1 MKQDINLYQERFRPR
16 RQWLTAKSLALLI
29 AVLVALLAAGS
40 YWLYQQRDAAQAR
53 SERLQQQ
60 QQALQQD
67 LTALQKKLDAL
78 LADDQWAKREA
89 RLQRS
94 LQDHRQLIDYVA
106 ERRFGG
112 GEGFSRPL
120 EALTGLRVGSVWLER
135 ILLSERDI
143 ELHGAALKA
152 AEVPEY
158 FERIKARRVFA
169 DRAFERFEMR
179 RSPRY
184 DWKLEF
190 TIATREK
197 PDE

>member
-1 MKQDINLYQERFRPR
+1 MKQDINLYQDRFRPQ
-16 RQWLTAKSLALLI
+16 RQWLTARSLALLVVAL
-29 AVLVALLAAGS
+29 AVLLAAGS
-40 YWLYQQRDAAQAR
+40 YWLYQQRDMAMAR
-53 SERLQQQ
+53 AERLQQE

-67 LTALQKKLDAL
+67 LAALQKKLDAL
-78 LADDQWAKREA
+78 LADDQWTKREA
-89 RLQRS
+89 RLKRS

-120 EALTGLRVGSVWLER
+120 DALTGLHVGSVWLEG

-143 ELHGAALKA
+143 ELRGAALKA

-158 FERIKARRVFA
+158 FEQIKARRVFA
-169 DRAFERFEMR
+169 DRAFERFEIR
-179 RSPRY
+179 RSPQY

-197 PDE
+197 RDE